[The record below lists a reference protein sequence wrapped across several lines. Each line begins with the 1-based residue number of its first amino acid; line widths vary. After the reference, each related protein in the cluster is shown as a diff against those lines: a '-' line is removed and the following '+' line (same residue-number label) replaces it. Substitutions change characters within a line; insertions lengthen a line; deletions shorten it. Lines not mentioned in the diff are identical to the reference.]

1 MVCIH
6 FMMALVSGATCR
18 GWSTAFKILP
28 SLLAARQLPFLS
40 TPDPTELLSSYYRV
54 VVTLVTAEHMLAFQ
68 PGAHFAPPGM
78 VISPRS

>member
-28 SLLAARQLPFLS
+28 SLLGPQCLS
-40 TPDPTELLSSYYRV
+40 FPHTPDPTELLSSHYSSLWSLQSMCWSFSLES
-54 VVTLVTAEHMLAFQ
+54 TLPLLV
-68 PGAHFAPPGM
+68 
-78 VISPRS
+78 R